1 LSAKSDDRSQRGPA
15 GPEDA
20 ASAKGS
26 AGAEGLLAPEGQ
38 AGPEVPSNALS
49 AGRVGRAHGLD
60 GSFYVTGPKPRLLV
74 LGATVKVDGRGAK
87 IVRRAGTDEHPLIR
101 LRGIEDRGAVEA
113 LRGLELTVDFAEA
126 PALEE
131 GEWWAGEL
139 EGCEV
144 FDGEHRIGIVLRM
157 VELPSCEA
165 LQVRLDGPSQ
175 GNGPSGSSE
184 LFVPMVRDA
193 IRGIDPPARRI
204 DVDMGFLEELL

>member
-1 LSAKSDDRSQRGPA
+1 MSASSDDPSKGQSGA
-15 GPEDA
+15 PEDL
-20 ASAKGS
+20 ASPEATS
-26 AGAEGLLAPEGQ
+26 DALL
-38 AGPEVPSNALS
+38 

-60 GSFYVTGPKPRLLV
+60 GSFYVTGPKPRLLT
-74 LGATVKVDGRGAK
+74 LGATVTVDGRGAK

-101 LRGIEDRGAVEA
+101 LQGIEDRGAVEV

-126 PALEE
+126 PELEE

-144 FDGEHRIGIVLRM
+144 FDGERHIGTVLRM

-165 LQVRLDGPSQ
+165 LEVRLHSQ
-175 GNGPSGSSE
+175 GQDKDSSGVSE

-193 IRGIDPPARRI
+193 IRSVDPAARRI
-204 DVDMGFLEELL
+204 DVDMGFLEDLL

>member
-1 LSAKSDDRSQRGPA
+1 LSAKSDDPSRTETA
-15 GPEDA
+15 APEDP
-20 ASAKGS
+20 AS
-26 AGAEGLLAPEGQ
+26 PE
-38 AGPEVPSNALS
+38 AHANALL

-74 LGATVKVDGRGAK
+74 LGATVKVDGRGSK

-101 LRGIEDRGAVEA
+101 LQGIEDRGAAEA

-126 PALEE
+126 PELEE

-144 FDGEHRIGIVLRM
+144 LDGERRVGTVLRL

-165 LQVRLDGPSQ
+165 LEVRLDTASHGEDS
-175 GNGPSGSSE
+175 SGASE
-184 LFVPMVRDA
+184 VLVPMVRDA
-193 IRGIDPPARRI
+193 IRSVDPATRRI